1 MQANASAKMPNRAT
15 WSQQRAAMQF
25 QQLSPTVPVADS
37 SAYPLY
43 ATGTVPFVR
52 EDVAAGPDGRGSI
65 HPGRAV
71 LFALES
77 DRAVPSVTGV
87 GGW

>member
-25 QQLSPTVPVADS
+25 QQLSPTFSLVPVADS

-43 ATGTVPFVR
+43 ATAEWSDGTVCLGR
-52 EDVAAGPDGRGSI
+52 RGSGT
-65 HPGRAV
+65 GRQ
-71 LFALES
+71 
-77 DRAVPSVTGV
+77 G
-87 GGW
+87 